1 MDQLD
6 DILTAS
12 RQRADDLDRQ
22 KRMIGR
28 YLDDP
33 LIQATTSVIDTVS
46 KKADEVKAFVQPGME
61 EAGETLSQDVG
72 LPVKKALSDPRT
84 EAIGLGITTGGALTG
99 QPELMVPGLAIM
111 GMAKLA
117 KGLIRPRI
125 NVEEVV
131 ARALNPSTLAER
143 VTNVVNEKTAVL
155 TDVEAQA
162 KASVLVQA
170 GGVSRDTLTSYAPGT
185 SLMSAPHALAS
196 QEIVTNESRAFIDT
210 ARVAIDTNDPQ
221 LAEQALSQ
229 YARLLDPASAFTGAV
244 TTTAQTLRVASSEDV
259 KALNLLLERGSKLTE
274 GLSPLDQLKHMMADP
289 ATDPAKQG
297 KSLTQ
302 SFRNIMSQVK
312 EVVATGDDAGAQ
324 VLLHEIKAT
333 VAEEAQL
340 GLFPTATEVKEAQK
354 VFKTVTAQHI
364 VEANQAA
371 IAKADKDT
379 FKLTPTGPGQ
389 PTKPQTD
396 FLKEEEKN
404 KLATIKEHQ
413 AQDLRVSEGTSAA
426 QPLADATKAIGFTT
440 SKGSTYSLK
449 DGVTTRTKAARPEH
463 PGDEGLKPTSHVTVY
478 VDQVAYSKL
487 SEFASRGTGTK
498 AIVEVAPGQF
508 GIKYLDGPSVGKVEK
523 RTVTHVSS
531 DPAVGLQPLELW
543 NDGKD
548 AHFGNA
554 ITKISYQN
562 PSASR
567 EPFKLTPPP
576 GGARRPPTPKQLD
589 LLNIIAKEPEPE
601 QLAMEMAKSIEHPEL
616 SQQFLSMIR
625 KAQDAIT
632 FGKTEDVGKA
642 LGKIQ
647 GALTPK
653 AKPAPGTVTQLS
665 RLTTQEKK
673 ALQTFF
679 QKSGGKPMTDMEMLQ
694 ALTADPSL
702 QPEALIQAIANAKN
716 PTWRDAG
723 QYLVINSML
732 GPASDFVNFF
742 ATVSMLPVHLVARTV
757 AARVGQAAKV
767 LGGRAGVI
775 VGEDEASLHG
785 LYASFWDSVKLA
797 GRVVKTNIPE
807 IGPAAIRETQL
818 GQNPLSSQAVF
829 GYSPTARK
837 LAGITT
843 ATDAAS
849 SSMLSRAGVVSRA
862 IDTIGVVTGLP
873 GRLMLTG
880 DQFIQNMAMNGE
892 QHALVYRKATEQ
904 AVREGLSE
912 AEFSQAYGPLW
923 RSVTKNLPSEI
934 REKGEQFSLDV
945 SLNQN
950 LGPIGQT
957 ILNTRETI
965 DQYTGILGTIA
976 LPFFK
981 TLVNSSKQTWEFS
994 PLAPTSQALGLVAKQ
1009 FRNDMFGSDPAKRD
1023 LAIGKWAVGT
1033 IMMSSMVAAAVNGR
1047 LRGRGPD
1054 NKELQQQSRD
1064 AHGLTDSVVLN
1075 ADDGTSVQINRFGIV
1090 ANLAG
1095 MAADAS
1101 EVWLQADD
1109 MTKGEIAQLLTTAY
1123 VGNLSF
1129 DFLQN
1134 SSGVIHA
1141 IANGVKTEQDLDLL
1155 ARSLSSVVPLAATIR
1170 SAEKLAA
1177 TDETPLLMKDAR
1189 DSLDKIRA
1197 RFPGYDTLAKRFGL
1211 EPVPVL
1217 RNQFGYAVRQPSSA
1231 YGTEW
1236 FNAMHVSHPSQT
1248 EGIREISEIQMA
1260 LGMAIQQPPRSI
1272 GQRNLP
1278 LTNQEYD
1285 HYQQLAGEQWELRA
1299 KAILPTLR
1307 GDDLPDERKRLLIST
1322 QLREARSVAA
1332 KQLFGEEPGLVDAVS
1347 QQKRTL
1353 NTTLRTPRNYKR
1365 PLSDVP

>member
-6 DILTAS
+6 DILTSS

-22 KRMIGR
+22 QRMIGR

-33 LIQATTSVIDTVS
+33 LIKATTEAIDTVS
-46 KKADEVKAFVQPGME
+46 KKAEEVKAFVKPGLE
-61 EAGETLSQDVG
+61 KAGNILKEDIGVPAQ
-72 LPVKKALSDPRT
+72 KALSDPRT
-84 EAIGLGITTGGALTG
+84 EAIGLGITTGGAITG
-99 QPELMVPGLAIM
+99 QPEIMAPGLAIL
-111 GMAKLA
+111 GMAKMA
-117 KGLIRPRI
+117 KGLIRPRF
-125 NVEEVV
+125 NVEETVE
-131 ARALNPSTLAER
+131 RALNPSPLADR

-155 TDVEAQA
+155 TDVEAA
-162 KASVLVQA
+162 ARAAALVQS
-170 GGVSRDTLTSYAPGT
+170 GGVSRDTLIGYAPGT
-185 SLMSAPHALAS
+185 SLMSAPHVLAS

-210 ARVAIDTNDPQ
+210 ARVAVDTNDPQ
-221 LAEQALSQ
+221 IADQAMAQ
-229 YARLLDPASAFTGAV
+229 YARLLDPASSFAGVVTGLGQA
-244 TTTAQTLRVASSEDV
+244 LRKASSEDI
-259 KALNLLLERGSKLTE
+259 KALNLLVERSSKLTE
-274 GLSPLDQLKHMMADP
+274 GLSPLDQLKHMLADP

-302 SFRNIMSQVK
+302 SFRNIVSQAK

-324 VLLHEIKAT
+324 VLLHEIQAT

-340 GLFPTATEVKEAQK
+340 GLFPTATEVKDAQK
-354 VFKTVTAQHI
+354 IIKTVTAQHI

-396 FLKEEEKN
+396 FLKEQEKN
-404 KLATIKEHQ
+404 KLITIKEHQ

-426 QPLADATKAIGFTT
+426 QPLSGVTKPITLYRGGTSEGNFWTPDINIAKSYAGKEGKVESKQKSFGNLLTASTWMEAKQQLGLAESATMPELISAAKTAG
-440 SKGSTYSLK
+440 Y
-449 DGVTTRTKAARPEH
+449 DGVTYRGAHGPEYI
-463 PGDEGLKPTSHVTVY
+463 DTGLTLQTSM
-478 VDQVAYSKL
+478 AK
-487 SEFASRGTGTK
+487 
-498 AIVEVAPGQF
+498 
-508 GIKYLDGPSVGKVEK
+508 
-523 RTVTHVSS
+523 
-531 DPAVGLQPLELW
+531 
-543 NDGKD
+543 
-548 AHFGNA
+548 
-554 ITKISYQN
+554 
-562 PSASR
+562 R
-567 EPFKLTPPP
+567 EPFKLTAPP

-589 LLNIIAKEPEPE
+589 LLNMLAKEPEPE
-601 QLAMEMAKSIEHPEL
+601 QLALEMAKAIEHPEL

-642 LGKIQ
+642 LGKLQ
-647 GALTPK
+647 TALTPK
-653 AKPAPGTVTQLS
+653 AKPAPGTVTQPS
-665 RLTTQEKK
+665 RLTKQEKD

-679 QKSGGKPMTDMEMLQ
+679 QKSGGKPMTDIEMLK
-694 ALTADPSL
+694 ALTADSSL
-702 QPEALIQAIANAKN
+702 QPEALIQAVNNAKN
-716 PTWRDAG
+716 PTWRDAA

-732 GPASDFVNFF
+732 GPASDFVNFT
-742 ATVSMLPVHLVARTV
+742 ATAAMLPVHIAARTV
-757 AARVGQAAKV
+757 GARIGQSAQV

-775 VGEDEASLHG
+775 VGEDEAMLHG

-797 GRVVKTNIPE
+797 GRVAKTNIPE
-807 IGPAAIRETQL
+807 IGPAAVRETQL

-849 SSMLSRAGVVSRA
+849 SSMLSRAGIVSRA
-862 IDTIGVVTGLP
+862 IDTFGIVTGLP
-873 GRLMLTG
+873 GRFMLTG
-880 DQFIQNMAMNGE
+880 DQFIQNLAMNAE

-912 AEFSQAYGPLW
+912 AEFYRAYGPLW
-923 RSVTKNLPSEI
+923 RSVTAKLPSDI
-934 REKGEQFSLDV
+934 REAGEQFSLDV
-945 SLNQN
+945 SLNQK
-950 LGPIGQT
+950 LGPIGKT
-957 ILNTRETI
+957 ILNVRETT

-1009 FRNDMFGSDPAKRD
+1009 FRNDMFGSDPVKRD
-1023 LAIGKWAVGT
+1023 IATGKWAVGT
-1033 IMMSSMVAAAVNGR
+1033 VMMSSMVAAAVNGR
-1047 LRGRGPD
+1047 IRGRGPD
-1054 NKELQQQSRD
+1054 NKELRQQTSD
-1064 AHGLTDSVVLN
+1064 AQGLPDSFVLN
-1075 ADDGTSVQINRFGIV
+1075 ADDGTSVQINRLGIV

-1095 MAADAS
+1095 MAADAA
-1101 EVWLQADD
+1101 EVWLQADEL
-1109 MTKGEIAQLLTTAY
+1109 TKGEIAQLLTTAY
-1123 VGNLSF
+1123 VGNLAF

-1141 IANGVKTEQDLDLL
+1141 IANGVKTKQDLDLL
-1155 ARSLSSVVPLAATIR
+1155 ARSLSSLVPLGATIR
-1170 SAEKLAA
+1170 SAEKIAA

-1197 RFPGYDTLAKRFGL
+1197 RFPGYDTLARRFGL

-1236 FNAMHVSHPSQT
+1236 FNPMHVSHPSQT
-1248 EGIREISEIQMA
+1248 DGLRELSQIEID
-1260 LGMAIQQPPRSI
+1260 LGMAIQEPSRSI

-1278 LTNQEYD
+1278 LTNQEHD
-1285 HYQQLAGEQWELRA
+1285 RYQQLAGEQWEKRA
-1299 KAILPTLR
+1299 LALLPTLR
-1307 GDDLPDERKRLLIST
+1307 RDDIPDERKRLLIST

-1353 NTTLRTPRNYKR
+1353 NTTLRTPKTYKR
-1365 PLSDVP
+1365 PLTAVP